1 MPMDD
6 ITLADNTS
14 AHRFE
19 LRLGD
24 AVAAFAE
31 YQLAPGTLTLTHT
44 EVLPAHEGKG
54 LASKL
59 AKFSLGQVRD
69 RGLKAVPVCS
79 FFAGYIDK
87 HPEYQDLLQA

>member
-1 MPMDD
+1 MDD
-6 ITLADNTS
+6 ITLADNAA

-19 LRLGD
+19 LRLDG
-24 AVAAFAE
+24 AVAAFADYTLE
-31 YQLAPGTLTLTHT
+31 PGTLTFTHT

-59 AKFSLGQVRD
+59 AKFALGEVRN

-87 HPEYQDLLQA
+87 HPQYQDLLKA